1 MTLAMLGLEI
11 VFLTVPAHVMWR
23 TGSKWN
29 FMWLARLARGD
40 ITDPEVQS
48 S

>member
-1 MTLAMLGLEI
+1 MTLSMLGLET
-11 VFLTVPAHVMWR
+11 VFLTVATHVTWR
-23 TGSKWN
+23 TGSKWD
-29 FMWLARLARGD
+29 FVWFAGLVGGD